1 MFKKN
6 TKEINLKTP
15 FNPYNSYGRFRVSSY
30 KFMMKNKKKYESNIV
45 MAILFNHDSK
55 FRNKKF
61 LLPRIIKMI
70 KIKKFNQLREIY
82 KENIS
87 GDYSHAEDICHGL
100 YKLIMYKKN
109 INKIIFSSK
118 KKTYINDIIKFFL
131 KQKKLKNL
139 PIIKKFIGKS
149 LPIGDN
155 GYAKKILNWKPNKNI
170 LLAARE
176 IYKSVDR

>member
-1 MFKKN
+1 
-6 TKEINLKTP
+6 
-15 FNPYNSYGRFRVSSY
+15 
-30 KFMMKNKKKYESNIV
+30 
-45 MAILFNHDSK
+45 
-55 FRNKKF
+55 
-61 LLPRIIKMI
+61 MI